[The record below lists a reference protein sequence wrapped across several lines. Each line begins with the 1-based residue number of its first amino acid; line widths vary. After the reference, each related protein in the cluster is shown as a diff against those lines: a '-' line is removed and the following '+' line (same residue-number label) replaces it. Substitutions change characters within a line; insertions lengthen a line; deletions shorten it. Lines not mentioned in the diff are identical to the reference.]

1 MSRLHHLRA
10 LLTNDILTG
19 SASYSAD
26 SQAGPVDVET
36 GGSVVP
42 VVGRVWVSVTDS
54 SCGCSS
60 SSMASHLICCIVLTR
75 YAVQ

>member
-1 MSRLHHLRA
+1 MSRLHHLRT

-26 SQAGPVDVET
+26 SQAGRVDVET

-42 VVGRVWVSVTDS
+42 AVG
-54 SCGCSS
+54 
-60 SSMASHLICCIVLTR
+60 
-75 YAVQ
+75 